1 MESSDTSQQPPT
13 RVIIT
18 TNTSRVSSRGSSRRP
33 SLSSTGS
40 SGQWVN
46 YLPSDAADPQL
57 CQISWVGFRRI
68 IFPIEIFFFGF
79 IFSVLYFS
87 NLCQLYYFQRLAN
100 DKLNSLHSHSN
111 DSICINQDYY
121 VNHTSRSSFL
131 HLQQKVNDLN
141 MYSNIVFIVIS
152 TMITIFLGP
161 LSDVVGR
168 KPMIIYGVIGTL
180 CISIIQLV
188 IVYWKLDVHY
198 YLIAFVFYGASGG
211 FGFVLG
217 LVGAV
222 VVDTTPKRW
231 LTVRMGFV
239 ELSIAFG
246 RILSSVAANNWIQST
261 NCVFLL
267 PALLMV
273 SVSIVTL
280 IYALL
285 IPESLQRESTN
296 NRNISKQLCKTFNG
310 LKIFLNPNYLGV
322 QKWWRLCVASI
333 ILSIGVVN
341 VVGNSE
347 IINYFLHNRPLEW
360 SYNTIGIY
368 GAVAASSMGVALLV
382 VLPVL
387 VLLKLSD
394 LVVCLVGALSAVVTN
409 IIIANVQTSWEMYVA
424 GIVNGLTVF
433 TSPTIRSILSELV
446 SPEDQGAVLTMSSAF
461 QTFFS
466 IIATVIVNQTYRP
479 ETTIDGHQVNA
490 GIAFWIMA
498 AICSLSVPLVLLL
511 MFCKKKRTMYNIM
524 ESNKIETRGLLGD
537 ESDTSYNSILTLSDN
552 DQMGTQ

>member
-1 MESSDTSQQPPT
+1 MESSSDTSQQPPT

-57 CQISWVGFRRI
+57 CQISWVGFRRM

-79 IFSVLYFS
+79 VFSVMYFS
-87 NLCQLYYFQRLAN
+87 TLCQLYYFQHLAN
-100 DKLNSLHSHSN
+100 DKLNFLPSHSN
-111 DSICINQDYY
+111 DFCINQDYY

-131 HLQQKVNDLN
+131 HLQQRVNDLN
-141 MYSNIVFIVIS
+141 MYSNIIFIIMS
-152 TMITIFLGP
+152 AMITIFLGP

-168 KPMIIYGVIGTL
+168 KPMILYGVIGVL

-198 YLIAFVFYGASGG
+198 YLIAFGFYGASGG
-211 FGFVLG
+211 FGFILG

-222 VVDTTPKRW
+222 VVDITPKRW
-231 LTVRMGFV
+231 LTVRLGFV
-239 ELSIAFG
+239 ELSITFG

-273 SVSIVTL
+273 SVSIVIL
-280 IYALL
+280 IYVLL
-285 IPESLQRESTN
+285 IPESRQRESTN
-296 NRNISKQLCKTFNG
+296 NSNISEQLCKAFNG
-310 LKIFLNPNYLGV
+310 LKIFLNPNYLGIR
-322 QKWWRLCVASI
+322 KWWRLCVASI
-333 ILSIGVVN
+333 ILSIGVLN

-347 IINYFLHNRPLEW
+347 ITNYFLHNRPLEW
-360 SYNTIGIY
+360 NYNTIGIY
-368 GAVAASSMGVALLV
+368 GAVAASSTGVALLV

-394 LVVCLVGALSAVVTN
+394 LVVCLIGALTAVAAN
-409 IIIANVQTSWEMYVA
+409 LIIANVKTSWEMYV
-424 GIVNGLTVF
+424 GKST
-433 TSPTIRSILSELV
+433 RYE
-446 SPEDQGAVLTMSSAF
+446 
-461 QTFFS
+461 
-466 IIATVIVNQTYRP
+466 IIHRYTY
-479 ETTIDGHQVNA
+479 
-490 GIAFWIMA
+490 
-498 AICSLSVPLVLLL
+498 
-511 MFCKKKRTMYNIM
+511 YN
-524 ESNKIETRGLLGD
+524 L
-537 ESDTSYNSILTLSDN
+537 
-552 DQMGTQ
+552 

>member
-1 MESSDTSQQPPT
+1 MNIILSCDTLSMESSDTSQQPPT
-13 RVIIT
+13 GVIIT

-40 SGQWVN
+40 SGQWVH

-79 IFSVLYFS
+79 VFSVLYFS
-87 NLCQLYYFQRLAN
+87 KLCQLYYFQRLAN
-100 DKLNSLHSHSN
+100 DKLNSLSSSHSN

-131 HLQQKVNDLN
+131 HLQQRVNDLN
-141 MYSNIVFIVIS
+141 MYSNIISLVIS
-152 TMITIFLGP
+152 AMITIFLGP

-168 KPMIIYGVIGTL
+168 KPMLLYGVIGAL

-188 IVYWKLDVHY
+188 IVYWRLDVHY
-198 YLIAFVFYGASGG
+198 YLIAFVFYGGSGG

-217 LVGAV
+217 LVVAV
-222 VVDTTPKRW
+222 VADITPKRW

-239 ELSIAFG
+239 ELPIAFG
-246 RILSSVAANNWIQST
+246 HILSSVAANNWIQST

-273 SVSIVTL
+273 SVSIFTL

-296 NRNISKQLCKTFNG
+296 NSNIRKQLCKTFNG

-322 QKWWRLCVASI
+322 RKWWRLCVASI
-333 ILSIGVVN
+333 ILGIGALN
-341 VVGNSE
+341 IVGNFE
-347 IINYFLHNRPLEW
+347 ITNYFLHNRPLEW

-368 GAVAASSMGVALLV
+368 GAIVASSTGVALLV

-394 LVVCLVGALSAVVTN
+394 LVVCLIGALSAVV
-409 IIIANVQTSWEMYVA
+409 ANVIVANVKTSWEMYL
-424 GIVNGLTVF
+424 GKSN
-433 TSPTIRSILSELV
+433 RYE
-446 SPEDQGAVLTMSSAF
+446 
-461 QTFFS
+461 
-466 IIATVIVNQTYRP
+466 IIHRYTY
-479 ETTIDGHQVNA
+479 
-490 GIAFWIMA
+490 
-498 AICSLSVPLVLLL
+498 
-511 MFCKKKRTMYNIM
+511 YN
-524 ESNKIETRGLLGD
+524 L
-537 ESDTSYNSILTLSDN
+537 
-552 DQMGTQ
+552 